1 MTLLLCYIHVSNFPS
16 KGFDI
21 VTSAHSVKD
30 KAMKYETLIK
40 EISNF
45 GPELKKDARIMRE
58 ISAVKDEKKVSQQ
71 LSVNNELKGTGN
83 YSPAAAASRH
93 EPVPLSPIAVAMPK
107 AAARQS
113 VATPKAALQERPLS
127 TISLASSK
135 ADALDKPVT
144 HPASSV
150 LTSSPARSQAEVK
163 PEPAAVQNNNNSAPE
178 NKPSL
183 LSRIKSQF
191 TQIWTSLKSYIS
203 SLAEH
208 SRQHQSGRAAHY
220 ENISR
225 TKSEGCG
232 AMSEIM
238 EAYRNSP
245 ANALYLYN
253 SAKQDIIFN
262 EIKYIIDAAKLEN
275 KEINMNKLCEEA
287 NRYAINSGVS
297 ARLFTLT
304 KNNTIERNV
313 EYCVSTMQQRIEK
326 IEGEIRNNNENSTT
340 LRRNSQ
346 RLSGRQRANSVQT
359 TAQRMISDAY
369 SKLFNDIQNDKDKI
383 FGTRHSFD
391 RNEMRAALLE
401 GQPEL
406 AGLRR
411 SAT

>member
-21 VTSAHSVKD
+21 ATSAHSVKD

-113 VATPKAALQERPLS
+113 VAAPKAALQERPLS

-163 PEPAAVQNNNNSAPE
+163 PEPAAIHNKKSSAPE
-178 NKPSL
+178 NQPSL
-183 LSRIKSQF
+183 LSRIKSQSAKSW
-191 TQIWTSLKSYIS
+191 ISLKNYIS
-203 SLAEH
+203 SLKNAY
-208 SRQHQSGRAAHY
+208 RQQQSEKSANF
-220 ENISR
+220 ENTAR
-225 TKSEGCG
+225 TKSESCG
-232 AMSEIM
+232 TMIELTN
-238 EAYRNSP
+238 AYDNSP
-245 ANALYLYN
+245 FTALFLYN
-253 SAKQDIIFN
+253 TAKQELIFNAINDIITQAG
-262 EIKYIIDAAKLEN
+262 KEN
-275 KEINMNKLCEEA
+275 KEIDLRKLCDQA
-287 NRYAINSGVS
+287 NRYAVNSG
-297 ARLFTLT
+297 AKAKFFTLS
-304 KNNTIERNV
+304 KNNTIEHNIKYGV
-313 EYCVSTMQQRIEK
+313 PTMQQRVSRVEEDIGSK
-326 IEGEIRNNNENSTT
+326 NETSAT

-346 RLSGRQRANSVQT
+346 SLSGRQRANSVQSIT
-359 TAQRMISDAY
+359 RRMVDDAY
-369 SKLFNDIQNDKDKI
+369 SKLFNDIQNDKDMI

-391 RNEMRAALLE
+391 QNEMCAALLE

>member
-113 VATPKAALQERPLS
+113 VA
-127 TISLASSK
+127 SSK

-163 PEPAAVQNNNNSAPE
+163 PEPAAIHNKKSSAPE
-178 NKPSL
+178 NQPSL
-183 LSRIKSQF
+183 LSRIKSQSAKSW
-191 TQIWTSLKSYIS
+191 ISLKNYIS
-203 SLAEH
+203 SLKNAY
-208 SRQHQSGRAAHY
+208 RQQQSEKSAKF
-220 ENISR
+220 ENTAR

-232 AMSEIM
+232 TMIELTN
-238 EAYRNSP
+238 AYDNSP
-245 ANALYLYN
+245 FTALFLYN
-253 SAKQDIIFN
+253 AAKQELIFNAINDIITQAG
-262 EIKYIIDAAKLEN
+262 KEN
-275 KEINMNKLCEEA
+275 KEIDLRKLCDQA
-287 NRYAINSGVS
+287 NRYAVNSG
-297 ARLFTLT
+297 AKAKFFTLS
-304 KNNTIERNV
+304 KNNTIEHNIKYGV
-313 EYCVSTMQQRIEK
+313 PTMQQRVSRVEEDIGSK
-326 IEGEIRNNNENSTT
+326 NETSAT

-346 RLSGRQRANSVQT
+346 SLSGRQRANSVQSIT
-359 TAQRMISDAY
+359 RRMVDDAY

-391 RNEMRAALLE
+391 QNEMCAALLE